1 MAKIERTELYY
12 NRQFGLSNPPFE
24 MVSKPNSLFMSKAH
38 REGLAALEWGLL
50 YEPGHF
56 TLLIGEAGT
65 GKTTLINVLLNRH
78 FQLVANADG
87 QAIYSSRT
95 SDLVR
100 IAYLTN
106 SKIGFEE
113 MLWVILEQL
122 GYPSGLTTK
131 AELLRKFE
139 RLFRQLRPKERIV
152 IIVDEAQALSNQT
165 LEEIRLFSNYGEYG
179 KGHLEILLIGQ
190 PELLTRLMEPS
201 LRQFHQRIG
210 ARAIL
215 NPLQREE
222 AFEYIDHKLRESGG
236 STKEIFGKRAVEML
250 VDHSQGIPRQLN
262 LLCNNALIR
271 AYGSDLRFVT
281 AKFAREAISEFENLA
296 GTEERFRAPIGRWT
310 LHSIVSHSAI
320 PTGFS
325 LIALIGLYFLMVTL
339 PERRPFIPE
348 VANTDVTPHPETD
361 VIDTGRN
368 AAQVI
373 DASDGSIVGPAL
385 GSSSANSQLAISAP
399 DPANSEA
406 AKRASSGSIVM
417 QRFASA
423 QESGA
428 ASTALASISNAIA
441 ADAAA
446 AFRSQNTSLPASA
459 FPTIIEGHGKSPPA
473 APAHHLRSRHK
484 APRKARNRVIQSR
497 VQLALQ
503 SDPRFKKVGATA
515 TQPGVI
521 VLEGQ
526 VLDNEA
532 KALAEQTVAAVS
544 GVKRVINA
552 LTTNSLQWLLLQNRI
567 NQALQQNGFPLVS
580 VKVIVKTASISGQVS
595 NEADR
600 DRAVMLVNATAP
612 DVTIGTNLINV
623 VSSGL

>member
-1 MAKIERTELYY
+1 MAKIERTELSY

-38 REGLAALEWGLL
+38 REGLAVLEWGLL

-87 QAIYSSRT
+87 HAIYSSRT

-106 SKIGFEE
+106 SRIGFEE
-113 MLWVILEQL
+113 MLAVVLEQL
-122 GYPSGLTTK
+122 GYPSGPTTK

-179 KGHLEILLIGQ
+179 EGHLEILLIGQ

-325 LIALIGLYFLMVTL
+325 LIALIGLYFLIVTL
-339 PERRPFIPE
+339 QERRPFIPE

-361 VIDTGRN
+361 VIYTGRN
-368 AAQVI
+368 AGI
-373 DASDGSIVGPAL
+373 DASDGSVVGPAL

-406 AKRASSGSIVM
+406 AKHVSSGSIVM
-417 QRFASA
+417 PRFTSA

-428 ASTALASISNAIA
+428 ANITSASISNATA
-441 ADAAA
+441 AGAAA
-446 AFRSQNTSLPASA
+446 ALRSQNTSLTASTS
-459 FPTIIEGHGKSPPA
+459 PIINQGHGKSRSA
-473 APAHHLRSRHK
+473 RPAHHLRSRHK
-484 APRKARNRVIQSR
+484 APRKPRNWAIQSR
-497 VQLALQ
+497 VQLTLE
-503 SDPRFKKVGATA
+503 SDPRFKNLRATA

-521 VLEGQ
+521 VLEGE

-532 KALAEQTVAAVS
+532 KALAERSAAGVS
-544 GVKRVINA
+544 GVQRVINA
-552 LTTNSLQWLLLQNRI
+552 LTTNSLQWLLVQNRI

-580 VKVIVKTASISGQVS
+580 VKVIVRTASISGQVS
-595 NEADR
+595 NEADK

-612 DVTIGTNLINV
+612 DIAIGTNLINV